1 MNPFERWSV
10 WVTSFFAVASGTG
23 YFITKYLMTSADP
36 YAVVNHP
43 LQPLFLK
50 VHVVTS
56 PLLLFALG
64 LIAVRHVWRHY
75 RSGVRWSRK
84 SGITIALAVVPMVVT
99 GYLIQVLTSAGW
111 IRAMAWAHVGFGF
124 LYAVGFGV
132 HSWVIRRRE
141 PPEPRFCDGRRSV
154 RTDAERGDGGAAADP
169 APSDAAARNFSGP
182 NAKDTVERSEMA
194 RTGRGR

>member
-1 MNPFERWSV
+1 MKPFERWSV
-10 WVTSFFAVASGTG
+10 WVTTVLVVVSGTG
-23 YFITKYLMTSADP
+23 YFVTKYLMTSADP

-50 VHVVTS
+50 VHVVAS

-64 LIAVRHVWRHY
+64 LITVRHVWRHY

-84 SGITIALAVVPMVVT
+84 SGITIAVAVAPMVLT

-111 IRAMAWAHVGFGF
+111 IRAMAWAHIGFGF

-154 RTDAERGDGGAAADP
+154 RSGAGSDDGDGVP
-169 APSDAAARNFSGP
+169 DAAARNFSGP
-182 NAKDTVERSEMA
+182 NAKDTVVRSEMA
-194 RTGRGR
+194 RTGRRR

>member
-1 MNPFERWSV
+1 MKPFERWSV
-10 WVTSFFAVASGTG
+10 WVTTVLTVVSGTG
-23 YFITKYLMTSADP
+23 YFVTKYLMTAPDP

-64 LIAVRHVWRHY
+64 LITVRHVWRHY

-84 SGITIALAVVPMVVT
+84 SGITIVVAVVPMVVT

-111 IRAMAWAHVGFGF
+111 IRAMALAHIGFGF
-124 LYAVGFGV
+124 LYAVGFAV
-132 HSWVIRRRE
+132 HAWVVRRRE
-141 PPEPRFCDGRRSV
+141 PPEPRFCDGNRSV
-154 RTDAERGDGGAAADP
+154 ETVAERNGTDLP
-169 APSDAAARNFSGP
+169 DAAARNFSAP
-182 NAKDTVERSEMA
+182 KAKDTVQGLE
-194 RTGRGR
+194 TGRAESAGRPG